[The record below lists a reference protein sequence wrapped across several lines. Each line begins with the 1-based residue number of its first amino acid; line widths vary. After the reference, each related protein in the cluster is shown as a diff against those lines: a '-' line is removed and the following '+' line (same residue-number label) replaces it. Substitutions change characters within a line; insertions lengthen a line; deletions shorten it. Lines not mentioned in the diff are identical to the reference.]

1 MRGQSIHA
9 TISESKLPTSQSGPD
24 NVKIF
29 HWFDVHSV
37 QAFAGELA
45 AFILAELNHP
55 KVAVKD
61 AKFMDK
67 AQKTLGKAAI
77 RLQNFKATHPLN
89 FYKRARLANQFLWAL
104 RDGGCPQAYADEL
117 TEWLTL
123 RL

>member
-1 MRGQSIHA
+1 M
-9 TISESKLPTSQSGPD
+9 
-24 NVKIF
+24 KIL
-29 HWFDVHSV
+29 HWFDVSNV
-37 QAFAGELA
+37 QTFADELA

-55 KVAVKD
+55 KVVAKD

-67 AQKTLGKAAI
+67 AQKTLAKAAV
-77 RLQNFKATHPLN
+77 RLQKFKAAHPLN
-89 FYKRARLANQFLWAL
+89 FYKRARFANQFLWAL

>member
-1 MRGQSIHA
+1 MNFFRWIDA
-9 TISESKLPTSQSGPD
+9 RD
-24 NVKIF
+24 A
-29 HWFDVHSV
+29 
-37 QAFAGELA
+37 QAFADELA

-55 KVAVKD
+55 KVVAKD

-67 AQKTLGKAAI
+67 AQKTLAKAAT
-77 RLQNFKATHPLN
+77 RLQNFKSTSPLN

-117 TEWLTL
+117 TEWLTM